1 MELSYLKLYVTF
13 ALGADVADPYTFFGC
28 RGDFDAAFRRAVSCR
43 RPDCAGCLTAG
54 SCPYPANFGQK
65 IAKDPEAVK
74 RHQKPPLPFVFD
86 FPMLPPAPNRG
97 AALELAIT
105 LFGTAVQDASRY
117 LTAVRFLLQSLPAA
131 ITKIE
136 AQSPGGGR
144 SVVAAGDNPALPLL
158 GALDPAQPG
167 PLAPDALSI
176 QFLTPLKLVNEGRLV
191 KSITFSRFARSL
203 MRRVSSLAYYYEG
216 EEQSLDYRWLSQL
229 SDSVK
234 TVYTDCRFV
243 CWEGRPAGI
252 TGRISFQGNLE
263 PFHLLLQ
270 VGVATHLGKSAS
282 FGFGAYRIDC

>member
-1 MELSYLKLYVTF
+1 VELSYVTLYFTF
-13 ALGADVADPYTFFGC
+13 TLNADVTDPYTFFGC

-54 SCPYPANFGQK
+54 SCPYPANFGQR

-86 FPMLPPAPNRG
+86 FPILPPAPNRG
-97 AALELAIT
+97 ETLELGLT

-117 LTAVRFLLQSLPAA
+117 ITAVRFILQSLPAA
-131 ITKIE
+131 LTRIE

-144 SVVAAGDNPALPLL
+144 SAVAAGDNPALPLL
-158 GALDPAQPG
+158 GALDPARPG

-176 QFLTPLKLVNEGRLV
+176 HLLTPLKLVNDGRVV
-191 KSITFSRFARSL
+191 KSTTFSQFARSL

-216 EEQSLDYRWLSQL
+216 EEPSLDYRWLSQL
-229 SDSVK
+229 SDSVE
-234 TVYTDCRFV
+234 TVRADCRFV
-243 CWEGRPAGI
+243 SWGGRPAGI
-252 TGRISFQGNLE
+252 TGRISFAGNLE
-263 PFHLLLQ
+263 PFHLFLQ
-270 VGVATHLGKSAS
+270 LGVAAHLGKSAS